1 MNDKKIDRFSK
12 GLLEYNLTLDEIIT
26 SGWKYCGGDTGRHA
40 KYFKIS
46 CPNDIRPEHT
56 NNCVCGHFIK
66 RNCYITNAAE
76 TDIII
81 LGSCCIKKFIP
92 KEKSGRTCKNC
103 GMSHKN
109 RKYDL
114 CNNCKPSSCIKKIP
128 KTISSVHRFKEIM
141 HEELDETVLYDWVN
155 DDGQK
160 AISCGNF
167 YTQYKR
173 WCAQNGEEM
182 WGDLK
187 IK

>member
-1 MNDKKIDRFSK
+1 MNDKKIDRFTK

-46 CPNDIRPEHT
+46 CPNDIRPEHV
-56 NNCVCGHFIK
+56 NNCVCGHPIK
-66 RNCYITNAAE
+66 RNCYITNAEE